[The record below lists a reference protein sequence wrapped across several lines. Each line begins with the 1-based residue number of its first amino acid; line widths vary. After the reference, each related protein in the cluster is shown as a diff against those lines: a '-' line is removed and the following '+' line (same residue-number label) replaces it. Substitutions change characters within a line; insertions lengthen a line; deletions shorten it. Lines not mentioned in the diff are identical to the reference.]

1 MTRNALLEMGFD
13 VTNSKANFL
22 FAKSEKISG
31 EELYLKLK
39 QKGVL
44 VRHFKTE
51 KIKEYNRIT
60 VGTWE
65 QMETFLAR
73 VREIL
78 AEKEKNV

>member
-22 FAKSEKISG
+22 FAKSDKISG

-65 QMETFLAR
+65 QMQTFLAR